1 VRDAPSEP
9 ADASL
14 HPSTHHIRRAELLL
28 YCYCDRTLLS
38 GQPCNDSSL
47 VKHSGTTPQL

>member
-14 HPSTHHIRRAELLL
+14 RPSTHRIRRAELL
-28 YCYCDRTLLS
+28 
-38 GQPCNDSSL
+38 
-47 VKHSGTTPQL
+47 HSAIATAAAEVRQGP

>member
-14 HPSTHHIRRAELLL
+14 HPSTHRIRRAELLL
-28 YCYCDRTLLS
+28 
-38 GQPCNDSSL
+38 Q
-47 VKHSGTTPQL
+47 HGTIAAAAAAAAARWPT